1 MNRDLWRSLDNLRG
15 REFRSAEEL
24 VSHLKREH
32 VKVSAK
38 DLPAVSQFLSPKTA
52 SRGGPNFV
60 PEWLVAVFSELV
72 KGVPAKVICDPWAG
86 VGTVLASVRET
97 TKAFKTL
104 AFNQTADEVTLGRF
118 FLPDAEWHAGD
129 SLALLADIKEDFDI
143 VAANLPFGAH
153 AREPLTLADPQ
164 GEPVKLRDD
173 LGHQI
178 LAASSVRLTEDGI
191 GIFVVPPKFF
201 FLRESVFHSLDAL
214 GLGIEAALAL
224 PVGTFAPLTNIETY
238 LVVIRRHRV
247 SRMFVG
253 QLSNEPKT
261 NSLVVSN
268 LKTGQEGGSLELGR
282 LVVAVSFRGLKRIR
296 IEEQFE
302 QAEQRFGVAPT
313 RLQELATA
321 VNLGRPGENF
331 DFPSLENAIYVPLVG
346 NSNVLDS
353 LEECTLKKQ
362 NYAQVAIDSVRS
374 DAGFVA
380 RFLNSE
386 FGKEVIEMN
395 KTGAVIPKLNKQML
409 QELQVFVP
417 VLERQMEILRI
428 ERKIAAEENTVSGLR
443 NEISELRRLLWS
455 DWQSVQVVNDRLD
468 EFSTRMSVDI
478 KRHSSEKLEEWVET
492 LPFPLASILRAW
504 RATPSKDFK
513 TRLEHLLRFF
523 EATAE
528 FVSVVMLS
536 AFRSRP
542 DVWESHRQKINES
555 LAKRA
560 LSFERATFGT
570 WRMVVEYFGKQTR
583 KLLDGNEQDR
593 ALCADMFLDSDLAI
607 PEALSDKGLV
617 SVLSTTNKMR
627 NDWTGHGGVIG
638 QDKAQLRNEQVI
650 LQLQK
655 VRGAMGDVWRAV
667 ELIHA
672 LHTVPRRGMFEN
684 EVAILMGSNSDFLKE
699 TRSMSMW
706 LDVEHL
712 YLSGKDT
719 SRALKLLPLVK
730 VGPSPQSAKNACYF
744 FNRLESDGVRFIS
757 YHFVDQPELKEMT
770 EEAAETIRAL
780 TGGE

>member
-1 MNRDLWRSLDNLRG
+1 M
-15 REFRSAEEL
+15 
-24 VSHLKREH
+24 
-32 VKVSAK
+32 
-38 DLPAVSQFLSPKTA
+38 PQ
-52 SRGGPNFV
+52 FV

-86 VGTVLASVRET
+86 VGTILASVQET
-97 TKAFKTL
+97 TRAVKTL

-143 VAANLPFGAH
+143 VVANLPFGAH
-153 AREPLTLADPQ
+153 AREPLALSDPQ
-164 GEPVKLRDD
+164 GKPVELRDD

-191 GIFVVPPKFF
+191 GIFVVPSKFF
-201 FLRESVFHSLDAL
+201 FSRKSVFHSLDAL
-214 GLGIEAALAL
+214 GLGIEAALTL
-224 PVGTFAPLTNIETY
+224 PAGTFAPLTNIETY
-238 LVVIRRHRV
+238 LVVIRKHQV

-282 LVVAVSFRGLKRIR
+282 LVVAVSFRGLQRIR
-296 IEEQFE
+296 IEEQF
-302 QAEQRFGVAPT
+302 QQGEQRFGVAPT

-321 VNLGRPGENF
+321 VNLGRPGEDF
-331 DFPSLENAIYVPLVG
+331 DFPRLENAIYVPLVG

-353 LEECTLKKQ
+353 LEERTLKKQ
-362 NYAQVAIDSVRS
+362 NYAQVAIDPVRS
-374 DAGFVA
+374 DARFVA

-386 FGKEVIEMN
+386 FGKEVREMN
-395 KTGAVIPKLNKQML
+395 KTGAVIPKLNKPTL

-417 VLERQMEILRI
+417 ALERQMEILRI
-428 ERKIAAEENTVSGLR
+428 EGKIAAEENTVSGLH

-468 EFSTRMSVDI
+468 EFSARMWVDI

-504 RATPSKDFK
+504 QATPSRDFK
-513 TRLEHLLRFF
+513 TRLEHLLHFF

-536 AFRSRP
+536 AFYFNP
-542 DVWESHRQKINES
+542 GVWESHRQKINES
-555 LAKRA
+555 LDKQG

-570 WRMVVEYFGKQTR
+570 WKTVVEYFGKQTR
-583 KLLDGNEQDR
+583 KLLDGDEQDR
-593 ALCADMFLDSDLAI
+593 VLCADLFRDSDLAI
-607 PEALSDKGLV
+607 PEALSAKGLV
-617 SVLSTTNKMR
+617 SVLSMTNKMR

-638 QDKAQLRNEQVI
+638 QDEAELRNEQVL

-655 VRGAMGDVWRAV
+655 AREAMGDVWRAV

-672 LHTVPRRGMFEN
+672 LHTVSRHGMFEN

-712 YLSGKDT
+712 YLSGKGG
-719 SRALKLLPLVK
+719 SRALMLLPLLK

-744 FNRLESDGVRFIS
+744 FNRLEHDGVRFIS
-757 YHFVDQPELKEMT
+757 YHFVDQPELKET
-770 EEAAETIRAL
+770 AEKAAETIRAL
-780 TGGE
+780 TGRAELL